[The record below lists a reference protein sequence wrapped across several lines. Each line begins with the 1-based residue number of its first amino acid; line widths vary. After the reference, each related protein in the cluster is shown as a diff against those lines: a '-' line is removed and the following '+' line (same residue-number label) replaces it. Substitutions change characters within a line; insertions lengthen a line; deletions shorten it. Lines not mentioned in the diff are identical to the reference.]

1 MNAGP
6 TSFQLSRNPLT
17 IEAQP
22 SVPTLASSGCVNEL
36 RGLEA
41 IGPVD
46 YDVGHQPR
54 VSCAV
59 LRIQSCSKP
68 REQEITLGVHSVKIN
83 NHFGVPAAASRR

>member
-6 TSFQLSRNPLT
+6 TSFQLSRTLYHRSPAL
-17 IEAQP
+17 
-22 SVPTLASSGCVNEL
+22 VPTLASSGCVNEL